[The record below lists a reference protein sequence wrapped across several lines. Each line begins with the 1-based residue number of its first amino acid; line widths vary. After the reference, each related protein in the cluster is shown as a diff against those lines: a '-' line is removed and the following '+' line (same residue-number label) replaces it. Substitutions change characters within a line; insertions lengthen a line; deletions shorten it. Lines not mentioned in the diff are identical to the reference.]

1 MKIGHVIRIIHANG
15 NLSLGNSHS
24 EADHVVAEPFDKVA
38 FVVIDAGSV
47 LIATEPKERHKSAKR
62 KRIHTP

>member
-1 MKIGHVIRIIHANG
+1 MNILTTRPQWPTTGSCGDAHGRMKILTPR
-15 NLSLGNSHS
+15 
-24 EADHVVAEPFDKVA
+24 A